1 MKDKSVT
8 APVSSHMPLS
18 ENLILASKSKIRAQI
33 LTGAGLEFS
42 QIVSGVD
49 EDALKQNHTGDAAA
63 LAVALA
69 AAKAHAVC
77 RDDTQSGKIDGLIIG
92 ADQILQCEGVLYD
105 KPRDLAEARHNLQK
119 FRGRTH
125 YLIGGVVLVK
135 NGETIWSYTQSV
147 ALTMR
152 DFSDDFL
159 DDYLAAAGEAIL
171 ASVGAYQLEGLGA
184 HLFEAIDGDYF
195 AILGLP
201 LLPLLDALRQYGG
214 LSQ

>member
-1 MKDKSVT
+1 
-8 APVSSHMPLS
+8 MPLS
-18 ENLILASKSKIRAQI
+18 QNLILASKSKVRAQI
-33 LTGAGLEFS
+33 LTGAGLEFTT
-42 QIVSGVD
+42 IVSGVD
-49 EDALKQNHTGDAAA
+49 EDALKQTHQGDAAA

-69 AAKAHAVC
+69 AAKAQAVWQ
-77 RDDTQSGKIDGLIIG
+77 DGTIEAVQNSDMDTLIIG

-105 KPRDLAEARHNLQK
+105 KPRDLVEARHNLQK

-125 YLIGGVVLVK
+125 YLIGGVVLV
-135 NGETIWSYTQSV
+135 NQGETIWSHTQSV

-159 DDYLAAAGEAIL
+159 DEYLAAAGEAIL

-201 LLPLLDALRQYGG
+201 LLPLLGALRQYGG

>member
-1 MKDKSVT
+1 
-8 APVSSHMPLS
+8 MPLS
-18 ENLILASKSKIRAQI
+18 QNLILASKSKIRAQI
-33 LTGAGLEFS
+33 LTGAGLEFTP
-42 QIVSGVD
+42 IVSGVD
-49 EDALKQNHTGDAAA
+49 EDALKQTHQGDAAA

-69 AAKAHAVC
+69 AAKAQAVWQ
-77 RDDTQSGKIDGLIIG
+77 DGTIEAVQNSDMDTLIIG

-105 KPRDLAEARHNLQK
+105 KPRDLVEARHNLQK

-125 YLIGGVVLVK
+125 YLIGGVVLV
-135 NGETIWSYTQSV
+135 NQGETIWSHTQSV

-159 DDYLAAAGEAIL
+159 DEYLAAAGEAIL

-201 LLPLLDALRQYGG
+201 LLPLLGALRQYGG